1 MPGNLVQQTT
11 VLAEQARDGEQSSNP
26 QSPNK
31 NVGVTHAYNL
41 NTENRDRRLL
51 ELSEQRVELKQQ
63 ALVLVRDSVSK
74 T

>member
-51 ELSEQRVELKQQ
+51 ELSDGQ
-63 ALVLVRDSVSK
+63 ALVFESAEDCFKGPRVI
-74 T
+74 